1 VPIFSLPQQYTLQI
15 RDRITIWRNSSSHW
29 SVEDAIEASVLQ
41 INFNPALQ
49 MRIVDTLTDEVVW
62 TSDTLPDFLDVAVAK
77 SMTGGT
83 I

>member
-29 SVEDAIEASVLQ
+29 SVNDAVEAAVLQ
-41 INFNPALQ
+41 INFNPALV
-49 MRIVDTLTDEVVW
+49 MRIIDTLTDEVVW
-62 TSDTLPDFLDVAVAK
+62 TSDTLPDFLDVQVAK
-77 SMTGGT
+77 TMTGGT